1 MLLDPLHSLSDST
14 VHPPPLAQMPSI
26 LNCWYCT
33 EFAGYVWLPKR
44 PKHSHRNLAFAPQ
57 GPPEG
62 WVAGGT
68 LSLELYLILKNVL
81 VSGLKHACNKVLLP
95 LVCLRKC
102 LSRCADCA
110 DEHSEW
116 RFLEWFSNLFFLFF
130 LRPGMGPPGWMGSG
144 AQSGA
149 EKRNKNG
156 RIRQRNAMTHGRI
169 ELYHHRHGPP
179 PHGYLC

>member
-1 MLLDPLHSLSDST
+1 M
-14 VHPPPLAQMPSI
+14 
-26 LNCWYCT
+26 
-33 EFAGYVWLPKR
+33 
-44 PKHSHRNLAFAPQ
+44 
-57 GPPEG
+57 
-62 WVAGGT
+62 
-68 LSLELYLILKNVL
+68 
-81 VSGLKHACNKVLLP
+81 SGLKHACNKVLLP

-156 RIRQRNAMTHGRI
+156 RIRKAA
-169 ELYHHRHGPP
+169 ELNCTIIGMARLHTATCAELGKHSDQTCSTLQSRERLATRPPPHLGPP
-179 PHGYLC
+179 PPHMMRPPMSMSQMPCIFKPMMDVPKPSSCSQTCKP